1 MPEVL
6 TPFGAGVGSAIGLL
20 QAAPK
25 IEVSITSILDLE
37 TSIAEEVCRSIYEGL
52 ESRVS
57 EDLKRLGATGT
68 PKFNRYG
75 YFRYK
80 GQGYEIR
87 TDLPEGPINSDFPA
101 RVAEAFHATYEKT
114 YGYAD
119 REAAIEAVDWHLVAT
134 LPLHSDKLDLG
145 WHVPKSSITPRQR
158 KTWQPEANG
167 FVETKI
173 YDRRGIFVGTEIVGP
188 AIIEDPE
195 ATIVIPS
202 GDTAIVTEN
211 GHIRINIGSRI

>member
-1 MPEVL
+1 MLVWVAQL
-6 TPFGAGVGSAIGLL
+6 VFL

-57 EDLKRLGATGT
+57 EDLKRLGAPGT

-101 RVAEAFHATYEKT
+101 LVAEAFHASYEKT

-119 REAAIEAVDWHLVAT
+119 HEAAIEAVDWHLVAT

-145 WHVPKSSITPRQR
+145 WHVPKSSIPPGNERPGNQKQTALLKQ
-158 KTWQPEANG
+158 KSMIAEG
-167 FVETKI
+167 FLLGQK
-173 YDRRGIFVGTEIVGP
+173 
-188 AIIEDPE
+188 
-195 ATIVIPS
+195 
-202 GDTAIVTEN
+202 
-211 GHIRINIGSRI
+211 